1 MDTDGT
7 VEFLEA
13 YPPTLEAGNYQI
25 AVSQTVAGAAAPY
38 ATTRSFTVAGPRFT
52 LDPTLIHSLYPPP
65 TQRGHF
71 SKYLP
76 QAVFTRKSLPWERSL
91 DGTPPNPN
99 TVASVQVTAGGSGY
113 TSPPTVSLTGNGSGA
128 TAVAVVHNGAV
139 VGVAVTC
146 PGWNYTSAPTV
157 AFAGGGG
164 TGATATAALGEV
176 FTPWLGILLFNEN
189 DPGRLPPVQT
199 LTVSDLIAVADGG
212 TRPATV
218 LGPALTPDDLE
229 PGQNL
234 ADKVMVIDVPAA
246 LFTAVAPLLGDLPF
260 AAHARLID
268 PSKKVFPAAHN
279 PDGWVSV
286 AIGNRFPNPG
296 SQNRAYIVSF
306 EKFVTPP
313 PSSVNYLAGAA
324 VPSQY
329 TAVRL
334 VCLASWQFADVEE
347 DENFEQLMEN
357 LNVWAQNG
365 TPIGRLNL
373 VPTTTAS
380 GGPTAAVQES
390 LFQGFTAFN
399 HTTRQGEKT
408 ASWDRGPLVPLV
420 LAPADPQP
428 IYFSSDAA
436 LKYDPATGLFD
447 VSYAAAWQIGRLL
460 GLNNRQF
467 STTLFAWR
475 RAAHQTAATAL
486 TRHLLHARIG
496 GAIPLAGTN
505 VNPVPRQV
513 VKDRVLAYLAAAVV
527 PRLTAARALAGAAQ
541 PLLGEPADPSGLRR
555 FADQLDGL
563 LAPDEMARIL
573 ADPGDPIEAI
583 RRHLFG

>member
-1 MDTDGT
+1 
-7 VEFLEA
+7 
-13 YPPTLEAGNYQI
+13 
-25 AVSQTVAGAAAPY
+25 
-38 ATTRSFTVAGPRFT
+38 
-52 LDPTLIHSLYPPP
+52 
-65 TQRGHF
+65 
-71 SKYLP
+71 
-76 QAVFTRKSLPWERSL
+76 
-91 DGTPPNPN
+91 
-99 TVASVQVTAGGSGY
+99 
-113 TSPPTVSLTGNGSGA
+113 VSLTSTDGNGSGA
-128 TAVAVVHNGAV
+128 TAAAVVRGGAV

-146 PGWNYTSAPTV
+146 PGWGYTSAPAV
-157 AFAGGGG
+157 AFSGGGG
-164 TGATATAALGEV
+164 TGAAATAALAEV
-176 FTPWLGILLFNEN
+176 FVPWLGILLFNEN
-189 DPGRLPPVQT
+189 DPGGLPPVQT
-199 LTVSDLIAVADGG
+199 LTVADLIAAADGG

-218 LGPALTPDDLE
+218 LGPALTPGDLE
-229 PGQNL
+229 PGQSL
-234 ADKVMVIDVPAA
+234 ADKVMVIAVPAA
-246 LFTAVAPLLGDLPF
+246 LFTAVAPLMGDLPF

-296 SQNRAYIVSF
+296 SQNGAYIVSF

-324 VPSQY
+324 IPSQY

-334 VCLASWQFADVEE
+334 VCLASWQFADVAE

-357 LNVWAQNG
+357 LNVWERG
-365 TPIGRLNL
+365 GKPVGRLNL

-380 GGPTAAVQES
+380 GGPATAVQDA
-390 LFQGFTAFN
+390 LLQGFTAFN
-399 HTTRQGEKT
+399 HTTRQGEQT
-408 ASWDRGPLVPLV
+408 ASWDRGPLVPLA
-420 LAPADPQP
+420 LTPADPLP
-428 IYFSSDAA
+428 IYFSADAA

-475 RAAHQTAATAL
+475 RTVHQTATTAL
-486 TRHLLHARIG
+486 TRRLLHERIG
-496 GAIPLAGTN
+496 GAIPLAGAN
-505 VNPVPRQV
+505 ENPVPRHV
-513 VKDRVLAYLAAAVV
+513 VKDRVLAYLAAKVV
-527 PRLTAARALAGAAQ
+527 PKLTAARAILGASQ

-555 FADQLDGL
+555 FAGRLDGL

-583 RRHLFG
+583 RRRLFG